1 MEKLGEILVDMGKVE
16 TRDVDRALILQK
28 ENGQKLGKIL
38 LSLGYIT
45 EKDLVKALVTQT
57 DMPTLTGDDLPAV
70 EDVERVDTMPYDF
83 LRKKRILPI
92 GQDAD
97 TITLIMDDP
106 MDFETIDAVETL
118 TGHRVRALLGME
130 TEILDL
136 LGKIYEDPN
145 EQAVVQGLDDVF
157 GDIDEDNIEQ
167 LKDLASEA
175 PVIRLVNQM
184 ISRAVEMKASDVHVE
199 PFEKSLKIRYRI
211 DGVLHEVE
219 TPPRNIAPAVISRI
233 KIMSKLD
240 IAEKRVPQDGRINL
254 RILGKEIDLRV
265 STVPTLHG
273 ESVVMRILDKGSIQM
288 YDLGK
293 LGFPS
298 DTFKKFERLI
308 VRPHGIILVT
318 GPTGSG
324 KTTTLYAVLNRLN
337 SPDKKIITVEDP
349 VEYQLEGVNQIHVNS
364 QVGLTFASGLRTIL
378 RQDPDIILVGEIR
391 DRETAE
397 IAIQASLTGHLV
409 LSTLHTNDACG
420 AITRLL
426 DMGVEDYLIASTVIG
441 VLAQRLVRVACPECK
456 KPIELTTEMLKD
468 FGIELQK
475 GEKPPTAYT
484 TDGCKTCGF
493 TGYESRKGI
502 FEMLPVDDDI
512 RNLILAK
519 PDNPKLRAAAR
530 KKGMRFLREDGFL
543 KVTEGTTTPEEVLR
557 VTREE

>member
-1 MEKLGEILVDMGKVE
+1 MKKLGEILVDMDKVE
-16 TRDVDRALILQK
+16 SRDVDRALILQK

-57 DMPTLTGDDLPAV
+57 DLPTLTGEDLPV
-70 EDVERVDTMPYDF
+70 PEDVERLDTMPYDF

-92 GQDAD
+92 GRDVES
-97 TITLIMDDP
+97 ITLVMDDP

-118 TGHRVRALLGME
+118 TGHRVKAVLGIE

-136 LGKIYEDPN
+136 LSKIYEDQN

-265 STVPTLHG
+265 SSVPTLHG

-293 LGFPS
+293 LGFPA

-420 AITRLL
+420 AISRLL

-441 VLAQRLVRVACPECK
+441 VLAQRLVRVACPECR
-456 KPIELTTEMLKD
+456 KPIELTPEVLKD
-468 FGIELQK
+468 FGMELQK

-530 KKGMRFLREDGFL
+530 EKGMRFLREDGFL
-543 KVTEGTTTPEEVLR
+543 KVIEGMTTPEEVLR

>member
-1 MEKLGEILVDMGKVE
+1 MKKLGDILIEMNKVDK
-16 TRDVDRALILQK
+16 RDVDRALILQK

-45 EKDLVKALVTQT
+45 EKDLVASLVEQT
-57 DMPTLTGDDLPAV
+57 GIRSITGDQWPAEIQRV
-70 EDVERVDTMPYDF
+70 ETLDVTF
-83 LRKKRILPI
+83 LRKQKMIPI
-92 GQDAD
+92 ADAD
-97 TITLIMDDP
+97 GTLTMVMEDP
-106 MDFETIDAVETL
+106 FNFEVLDAVETL
-118 TGHRVRALLGME
+118 TGHRVDAVLGIE
-130 TEILDL
+130 GEILDAL
-136 LGKIYEDPN
+136 VRLYEDDN
-145 EQAVVQGLDDVF
+145 KDAVVHGLDDVF
-157 GDIDEDNIEQ
+157 ADIDEDNIEQ

-184 ISRAVEMKASDVHVE
+184 ISRAVEMKASDIHVE

-211 DGVLHEVE
+211 DGVLHEME
-219 TPPRNIAPAVISRI
+219 TPSRNIAPAVISRI

-254 RILGKEIDLRV
+254 RILGKEIDFRV

-273 ESVVMRILDKGSIQM
+273 ESVVMRILDKGSITLF
-288 YDLGK
+288 DLSK
-293 LGFPS
+293 LGFPA
-298 DTFKKFERLI
+298 DTFKKYQRLI
-308 VRPHGIILVT
+308 TRPHGIILVT

-456 KPIELTTEMLKD
+456 TPIELPVETLAD
-468 FGIELQK
+468 FGIKLGKDEPV
-475 GEKPPTAYT
+475 PPAIRA
-484 TDGCKTCGF
+484 DGCKACGF
-493 TGYESRKGI
+493 TGYVGRKGI
-502 FEMLPVDDDI
+502 YELLLVDDSV
-512 RNLILAK
+512 RELILAK
-519 PDNPKLRAAAR
+519 PDAPKLRAAAR
-530 KKGMRFLREDGFL
+530 KQGMRFLREDGFL
-543 KVTEGTTTPEEVLR
+543 KVKDGITTPEEVLR
-557 VTREE
+557 VTQEE

>member
-1 MEKLGEILVDMGKVE
+1 MKKLGEILIEKEKVDR
-16 TRDVDRALILQK
+16 RDVDRALILQK

-45 EKDLVKALVTQT
+45 DKDLVGALVEQT
-57 DMPTLTGDDLPAV
+57 GISAMQGDQWP
-70 EDVERVDTMPYDF
+70 EEIEPDTSFQLDF
-83 LRKKRILPI
+83 LRRQKMIPL
-92 GQDAD
+92 GNEDG
-97 TITLIMDDP
+97 TLVLVMDDP
-106 MDFETIDAVETL
+106 FNFETIDAVETL
-118 TGHRVRALLGME
+118 TGNQVKPILGVESEIMDALVRV
-130 TEILDL
+130 
-136 LGKIYEDPN
+136 YEEENKD
-145 EQAVVQGLDDVF
+145 AVIQGLDDVF

-219 TPPRNIAPAVISRI
+219 TPSRNIAPAVISRI

-273 ESVVMRILDKGSIQM
+273 ESVVMRILDKGSIQLF
-288 YDLGK
+288 DLSK
-293 LGFPS
+293 LGFPK
-298 DTFKKFERLI
+298 DTFKTYQKLI
-308 VRPHGIILVT
+308 TRPHGILLVT

-324 KTTTLYAVLNRLN
+324 KTTTLYAVLNKLN

-349 VEYQLEGVNQIHVNS
+349 VEYQLEGVNQIHVNT

-441 VLAQRLVRVACPECK
+441 VLAQRLVRVACPDCK
-456 KPIELTTEMLKD
+456 TPIELPAETLKD
-468 FGIELQK
+468 FGVQLKK
-475 GEKPPTAYT
+475 GEPVPSAIRA
-484 TDGCKTCGF
+484 DGCKACGF
-493 TGYESRKGI
+493 TGYVGRKGI
-502 FEMLPVDDDI
+502 YELLRVDDEVRD
-512 RNLILAK
+512 LILAK
-519 PDNPKLRAAAR
+519 PDAPKLRAAAR
-530 KKGMRFLREDGFL
+530 KQGMRFLREDGFL
-543 KVTEGTTTPEEVLR
+543 KVMEGTTTPEEVLR
-557 VTREE
+557 VTQEE